1 MASAPARENV
11 PMILDT
17 GQIITIAAI
26 AIPLVALVAV
36 ELVRGSPGTVRRYYA
51 RFLAFGNV
59 HGLILWALYL
69 WGNMH
74 SLDFLGPFLILMPL
88 VCLIFTAG
96 YLASALLLHYS
107 RRLVRAVRR
116 PG

>member
-1 MASAPARENV
+1 MAPV
-11 PMILDT
+11 PLPKDALVIPDS
-17 GQIITIAAI
+17 GQIISLAAI
-26 AIPLVALVAV
+26 VIPLAALVAV

-107 RRLVRAVRR
+107 RRLVRAVQR